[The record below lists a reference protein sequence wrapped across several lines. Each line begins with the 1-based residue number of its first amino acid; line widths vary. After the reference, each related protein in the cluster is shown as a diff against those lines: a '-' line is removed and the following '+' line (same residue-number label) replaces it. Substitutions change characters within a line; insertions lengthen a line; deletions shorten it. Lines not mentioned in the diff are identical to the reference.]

1 MCLYGDVHVLLSN
14 EVDFSSAGPGPYVV
28 TIVFVSHVPTFLL
41 CFDVRLRLLTSPGLE
56 HLLITSRALVLYIR
70 CLRPV
75 VEVSKK

>member
-41 CFDVRLRLLTSPGLE
+41 CFDVRL
-56 HLLITSRALVLYIR
+56 
-70 CLRPV
+70 
-75 VEVSKK
+75 